1 MLVYTK
7 EQIDFMRENYSGKT
21 NRELADLVNKK
32 FGTTYTANQIKNC
45 KRNRKITSD
54 SYESKLFK
62 GDKPSNVKKIGSER
76 LQKDGYVYVKVS
88 EGERWITKH
97 KYLFEKH
104 VRKLNK
110 GEIVI
115 FLNGDKTDFSIDNLA
130 AVTRGE
136 LAQLNKLGYI
146 QSDREF
152 AIAGLNIIR
161 IKDRLK
167 GDEV

>member
-1 MLVYTK
+1 
-7 EQIDFMRENYSGKT
+7 MRENYIGKT
-21 NRELADLVNKK
+21 NRELAEMINSK

-54 SYESKLFK
+54 SYEAKLFK
-62 GDKPSNVKKIGSER
+62 GDKPVNVKEIGSER
-76 LQKDGYVYVKVS
+76 LQKDGYVYVKVPDNK
-88 EGERWITKH
+88 RWITKH

-104 VRKLNK
+104 IRKLNK

-115 FLNGDKTDFSIDNLA
+115 FLNGDKTNFELDNLA
-130 AVTRGE
+130 AITRGE

-146 QSDREF
+146 QSDREL

-161 IKDRLK
+161 IKEKLK
-167 GDEV
+167 DDEG